1 MTFGPNLRVR
11 TGTQGLSIN
20 MGDLINE
27 GEIIAQTA
35 GETLSI
41 SGVNALNNNLWRVE
55 AGTWRFTAA
64 GWQNDGTMEVAG
76 GLLDLFSDLT
86 LSQLF
91 GAGTLARTGGT
102 IDLRAV
108 LDNTGQTFAL
118 NATTGTFRLLGG
130 TVLGGTVTET
140 AGAELEFTPG
150 NVGTLDGVI
159 LDADKTATSYTLDVQ
174 NGLTL
179 GAGGADRTLALESST
194 LRFRGAAAQTVDGDG
209 VGGLEEIVSNGVG
222 DSAITEFF
230 AGPVTFGPNL
240 RVRTGTQGLSINM
253 GDLINE
259 GEIIAQTAGEILTIS
274 GSNFSNN
281 PGTIGAQSGGTLSLT
296 TLATNDGTIAI
307 GAGSTVRTNTNSLTN
322 TGTLEIAGTLDLNGQ
337 TLTNSNI
344 LRPGTSPGI
353 TTIDGDL
360 VLDTNSIIDIEIE
373 GTNPVPPEFDIINVT
388 GSATIDGTLNVIH
401 FGGFTPTLG
410 DTFEIITAVGG
421 TSGQFATLN
430 PPGGFIYDQ
439 VTGANELTLLFT
451 NGAVF
456 WDEGGDGLTWEDPD
470 NWSTDAIPGVADD
483 VLIAFGGGNIVTFNT
498 SASIDGLFVNDTL
511 QLQDNVLTTAAGS
524 SSVIN
529 GTLSLESATATL
541 TGLAGSTITFDGTFD
556 WTAGTLSGLAPTV
569 SATGELLMTGGGT
582 KTFASVVLNHQST
595 TGTSVWTGG
604 LLNGT
609 FGGAFNNSGLIDF
622 SGVGGVVGTAPGT
635 FTNSGTITVLSGQ
648 PNIDT
653 GVSNTGGLIHI
664 AGGNL
669 RHTLP
674 WTNAGTIQI
683 DAGTTFIVDGG
694 VFTNTGTMLSNG
706 TIQGF
711 GFTNDGTFGAGASPG
726 KTVVN
731 TNLVLD
737 TNSIVETELGGTNQG
752 VDYDWI
758 EVLNTVSLGGTL
770 NVTHFGGF
778 TPTPSDQFQII
789 TATGGT
795 SGSFATI
802 NTPLGFAYST
812 TINPNDVTVEFLFL
826 PDVFWDEGGD
836 GINWTDRLN
845 WSTDVV
851 PGALDDVLIA
861 FGGGNVV
868 TLASGNQAVN
878 LLVTQDDSLTLT
890 GGTLTV
896 NSTATFDG
904 DVSING
910 FGSTADLQ
918 DAASVTGTLSITGG
932 TANLNAAATYNI
944 SSLDLS
950 SSAILSVTD
959 AATLLDIDTA
969 FDFDQGSINGLGTVN
984 LLSGSTAQLTGFNN
998 KTLGAGVTLS
1008 NDTTFNFASTNSLT
1022 LEGILNN
1029 NNLAVIDLQGNVG
1042 LAGNGTLNN
1051 LAGGTIVKSAG
1062 AGTSDL
1068 IAVAGTTNSGLID
1081 VQSGTLQFTTG
1092 VAHTG
1097 GELRLTSGN
1106 VLIIGGTHTFDATS
1120 SITDPGLDNNFTVQT
1135 GGTTFTM
1142 NGAYTVG
1149 GTTSVTGAT
1158 ANFNVDADFPTLTL
1172 SGNLNLNLASNPYT
1186 AGTLNLLSGVLTVT
1200 DAASSTRY
1208 RHCL

>member
-1 MTFGPNLRVR
+1 M
-11 TGTQGLSIN
+11 
-20 MGDLINE
+20 
-27 GEIIAQTA
+27 
-35 GETLSI
+35 
-41 SGVNALNNNLWRVE
+41 
-55 AGTWRFTAA
+55 
-64 GWQNDGTMEVAG
+64 
-76 GLLDLFSDLT
+76 
-86 LSQLF
+86 
-91 GAGTLARTGGT
+91 
-102 IDLRAV
+102 
-108 LDNTGQTFAL
+108 
-118 NATTGTFRLLGG
+118 
-130 TVLGGTVTET
+130 
-140 AGAELEFTPG
+140 
-150 NVGTLDGVI
+150 
-159 LDADKTATSYTLDVQ
+159 
-174 NGLTL
+174 
-179 GAGGADRTLALESST
+179 
-194 LRFRGAAAQTVDGDG
+194 
-209 VGGLEEIVSNGVG
+209 
-222 DSAITEFF
+222 
-230 AGPVTFGPNL
+230 
-240 RVRTGTQGLSINM
+240 
-253 GDLINE
+253 
-259 GEIIAQTAGEILTIS
+259 
-274 GSNFSNN
+274 
-281 PGTIGAQSGGTLSLT
+281 
-296 TLATNDGTIAI
+296 
-307 GAGSTVRTNTNSLTN
+307 
-322 TGTLEIAGTLDLNGQ
+322 
-337 TLTNSNI
+337 
-344 LRPGTSPGI
+344 
-353 TTIDGDL
+353 
-360 VLDTNSIIDIEIE
+360 
-373 GTNPVPPEFDIINVT
+373 
-388 GSATIDGTLNVIH
+388 
-401 FGGFTPTLG
+401 
-410 DTFEIITAVGG
+410 
-421 TSGQFATLN
+421 
-430 PPGGFIYDQ
+430 
-439 VTGANELTLLFT
+439 
-451 NGAVF
+451 
-456 WDEGGDGLTWEDPD
+456 
-470 NWSTDAIPGVADD
+470 
-483 VLIAFGGGNIVTFNT
+483 
-498 SASIDGLFVNDTL
+498 
-511 QLQDNVLTTAAGS
+511 
-524 SSVIN
+524 
-529 GTLSLESATATL
+529 
-541 TGLAGSTITFDGTFD
+541 
-556 WTAGTLSGLAPTV
+556 
-569 SATGELLMTGGGT
+569 
-582 KTFASVVLNHQST
+582 
-595 TGTSVWTGG
+595 
-604 LLNGT
+604 
-609 FGGAFNNSGLIDF
+609 
-622 SGVGGVVGTAPGT
+622 
-635 FTNSGTITVLSGQ
+635 
-648 PNIDT
+648 
-653 GVSNTGGLIHI
+653 
-664 AGGNL
+664 
-669 RHTLP
+669 
-674 WTNAGTIQI
+674 
-683 DAGTTFIVDGG
+683 
-694 VFTNTGTMLSNG
+694 
-706 TIQGF
+706 
-711 GFTNDGTFGAGASPG
+711 
-726 KTVVN
+726 VN
-731 TNLVLD
+731 TDLVLD

-1172 SGNLNLNLASNPYT
+1172 SGNLNLNLVGWIFSPPRKFLESCR
-1186 AGTLNLLSGVLTVT
+1186 GLVE
-1200 DAASSTRY
+1200 
-1208 RHCL
+1208 